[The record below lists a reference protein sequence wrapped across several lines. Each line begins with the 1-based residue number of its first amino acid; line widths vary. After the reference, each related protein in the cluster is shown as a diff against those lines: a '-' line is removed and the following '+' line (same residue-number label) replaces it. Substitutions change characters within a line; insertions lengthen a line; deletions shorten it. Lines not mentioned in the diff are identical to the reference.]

1 MIQFTGFIAV
11 NVIFRGVLLDRRRQD
26 ERELVD
32 LFLCSL
38 LDKTQI
44 NGAYQSESIFGS

>member
-26 ERELVD
+26 ERAGRFVSMLIAR
-32 LFLCSL
+32 
-38 LDKTQI
+38 Q
-44 NGAYQSESIFGS
+44 NPN